1 MFIGGPFK
9 EIRTYEVQEMA
20 KGPWGTSPHLHPH
33 KHNNMCLCDVSSSVI
48 RCIGRY
54 ILIELTTG
62 I

>member
-1 MFIGGPFK
+1 MYVGGPSK
-9 EIRTYEVQEMA
+9 EIGSTGNG
-20 KGPWGTSPHLHPH
+20 KGPRGTSPHLHPH
-33 KHNNMCLCDVSSSVI
+33 KHSNMCLCDVSPSVI